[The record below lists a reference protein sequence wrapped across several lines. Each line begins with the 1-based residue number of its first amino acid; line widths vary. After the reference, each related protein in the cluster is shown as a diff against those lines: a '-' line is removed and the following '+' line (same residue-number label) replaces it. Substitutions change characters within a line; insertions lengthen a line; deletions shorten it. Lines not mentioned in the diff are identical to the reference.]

1 MEYADTKT
9 KEDGLSMGDLPT
21 EPARRGGRASS
32 AGNAVTKALSVLE
45 AAVAGPGPRR
55 LADICAD
62 SGVPKAS
69 VHRILATLTD
79 LGFTASEGDG
89 SYRAGT
95 RMLALAEVV
104 KAAGAAGIGDVLGRL
119 SGDVRQTVHLALRSG
134 DHAVYVH
141 KVEADQPY
149 RMASRVGM
157 RLPLH
162 CTAIGK
168 CVLAHLPEDELA
180 SVLASAGMPAMT
192 PATITDS
199 ERLAAELAQ
208 IRARGYAIDDEENE
222 KTIRCIGAPVF
233 DRTGAVAG
241 GVSISTVTFLVPR
254 EELVALAP
262 ALQDAAASLG
272 SFIK

>member
-1 MEYADTKT
+1 
-9 KEDGLSMGDLPT
+9 MGYKST
-21 EPARRGGRASS
+21 ENVRHGGRSSS
-32 AGNAVTKALSVLE
+32 AGNAVTKTLNVLE
-45 AAVAGPGPRR
+45 AAVAGDGPRR

-69 VHRILATLTD
+69 VHRILATLID
-79 LGFTASEGDG
+79 LGFITSEGGG

-95 RMLALAEVV
+95 RMLALAEEV
-104 KAAGAAGIGDVLGRL
+104 KAAGATGIGDVLTKL
-119 SGDVRQTVHLALRSG
+119 SGDVRQTVHLALHSG

-168 CVLAHLPEDELA
+168 SILAHLPEHELESIFA
-180 SVLASAGMPAMT
+180 RAGMPAKT
-192 PATITDS
+192 SETITDL
-199 ERLAAELAQ
+199 ERLSVELAQ
-208 IRARGYAIDDEENE
+208 IREQGYSIDNEENE

-233 DRTGAVAG
+233 DRTGTVVG
-241 GVSISTVTFLVPR
+241 GVSISTVAFLLSR
-254 EELVALAP
+254 EELLAFAP
-262 ALQDAAASLG
+262 ALQTAVASLTNLL
-272 SFIK
+272 